1 MAEQERKPVP
11 HHMFFPSS
19 GFRNPL
25 PFLGTYQSEP
35 WEKIILREL
44 KGCYVIVASF
54 LAPILSASGG
64 AESCHTLIRLFEEV
78 SARRLNPECKIVIVT
93 KVRPCATDIW
103 SGRNV
108 EKVIFNKFFSGF
120 PKGVL
125 AIPFSDYKS
134 RDRVFSSLSKF
145 KQPPDAVL
153 VVDPVGKVLGD
164 SFGFLCSYG
173 AAFYPFSMDHRR
185 ELSRRDEFFMERLN
199 PFTYQDSPSPSLNY
213 KDTLLSLAELFDHSP
228 EDVLLAKIRGATM
241 ADPSPLSTLLKGQIV
256 ALYLCANGHLMDSL
270 VKIYLQCRG
279 RVPKLEVV
287 VVPLAFSDYPHSY
300 YRQIVHALA
309 EHNITTWWALH
320 PYNDKIVRTLFRLS
334 GGRNFDRLILLP
346 AVGETDSDSYSY
358 CGDINAH
365 AVLSLLG
372 LYPLANRA
380 LPPSMYPFTTEKLYL
395 ERLSS
400 LRQVTL
406 PSLLCRYKP
415 DLSSEALQQ
424 LQGKNGHD
432 LELGNT
438 APALQVDLDKTVHE
452 VRREKDLNR
461 LMDHLGFA
469 SAAGLKII
477 QSIQRVLDFPAAVAI

>member
-1 MAEQERKPVP
+1 
-11 HHMFFPSS
+11 MFFPSS

-35 WEKIILREL
+35 WEKIILRMSDDCWDTKEDSYIGSKKNVDVVELLKGPNRDFLIKLEKKKKKCRKVAVPVPIEQEL
-44 KGCYVIVASF
+44 KGCYVIVACF

-185 ELSRRDEFFMERLN
+185 ELSRRDEFFMERLF
-199 PFTYQDSPSPSLNY
+199 PFS
-213 KDTLLSLAELFDHSP
+213 
-228 EDVLLAKIRGATM
+228 
-241 ADPSPLSTLLKGQIV
+241 
-256 ALYLCANGHLMDSL
+256 
-270 VKIYLQCRG
+270 
-279 RVPKLEVV
+279 
-287 VVPLAFSDYPHSY
+287 FS
-300 YRQIVHALA
+300 
-309 EHNITTWWALH
+309 
-320 PYNDKIVRTLFRLS
+320 
-334 GGRNFDRLILLP
+334 
-346 AVGETDSDSYSY
+346 
-358 CGDINAH
+358 
-365 AVLSLLG
+365 
-372 LYPLANRA
+372 
-380 LPPSMYPFTTEKLYL
+380 
-395 ERLSS
+395 
-400 LRQVTL
+400 
-406 PSLLCRYKP
+406 
-415 DLSSEALQQ
+415 
-424 LQGKNGHD
+424 
-432 LELGNT
+432 
-438 APALQVDLDKTVHE
+438 
-452 VRREKDLNR
+452 
-461 LMDHLGFA
+461 
-469 SAAGLKII
+469 
-477 QSIQRVLDFPAAVAI
+477 